1 MKYDRV
7 NLVSCVGGPAPA
19 SPSMLPALIV
29 PSLSLGLVSG
39 AFVGLAAHSRRAGVI
54 TGVAVGGATALA
66 IGLVL
71 FVFKGA
77 AEAATPSG

>member
-7 NLVSCVGGPAPA
+7 NLLSAPA
-19 SPSMLPALIV
+19 EPSMVPALIV

-39 AFVGLAAHSRRAGVI
+39 AFVGLAAHSRRAGII
-54 TGVAVGGATALA
+54 TGVAVGAATAAAL
-66 IGLVL
+66 GLFF

-77 AEAATPSG
+77 VDAAAEKASTGT